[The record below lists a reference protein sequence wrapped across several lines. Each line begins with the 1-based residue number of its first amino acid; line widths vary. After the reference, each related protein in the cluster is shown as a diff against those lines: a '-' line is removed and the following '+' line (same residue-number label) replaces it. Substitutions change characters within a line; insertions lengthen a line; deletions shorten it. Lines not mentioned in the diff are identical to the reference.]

1 MDELDR
7 FELTAEERRALAEL
21 PRERAPSRL
30 LEERTVRA
38 LLQRGLIAPRR
49 TGLRTRH
56 AGMLAASVALF
67 ASGVLVGRSMAG
79 ERAPVEPLASEPA
92 ATDAATLVQ
101 HAGTA
106 YVDALSIMVQTLDA
120 ADAAKR
126 EQAWQ
131 VAAAPLRAAA
141 TEVVRI
147 APDDPLA
154 RRIVYGLEAE
164 AGSGGMEPGAPVR
177 HVVWF

>member
-7 FELTAEERRALAEL
+7 FELTANERRALAEL
-21 PRERAPSRL
+21 PRERAPSPL
-30 LEERTVRA
+30 LEERTLRA
-38 LLQRGLIAPRR
+38 LRQRGLIAPRR
-49 TGLRTRH
+49 AGMRMRHTGL
-56 AGMLAASVALF
+56 LAASIALF

-79 ERAPVEPLASEPA
+79 EPGAAPVASEPA
-92 ATDAATLVQ
+92 TADAAVHVQ
-101 HAGTA
+101 RTGSA

-120 ADAAKR
+120 ADAVER

-154 RRIVYGLEAE
+154 RRIVYGLETE
-164 AGSGGMEPGAPVR
+164 AGSRGVEPGAPVR